1 MTNTFG
7 GFEIGPA
14 VPQGSTERSGG
25 DSPTGQIETTYKKR
39 WSIFGKMLNFSTATP
54 PGGSSGTEASKS
66 SANDNLE
73 SARRAL
79 AAERSGPAPPPKGS
93 PSRESDASSTGSTP
107 VYDAAQFVFKFALG
121 VLPWIPNMEM
131 SAANSM
137 YSSLPRERPLA
148 RPRLPAP
155 AQARVSAR
163 TASTGSRS
171 DSPPPP
177 SPGMPPPER
186 MYSGTSQTGLV
197 SEARNA
203 TPLET
208 DSDVDT
214 SDNPQGNT
222 EFLLSLPEIQRVTS
236 PETHDDNGNKDTESG
251 SPATMHSANE
261 WLDMP
266 TTVRGRP
273 AEANS
278 ERQVIQPL
286 QPVGVFKERATYS
299 GRALAE
305 WSIVVHECNS
315 FIDRR
320 RDEGVCGLK
329 DVEVPSLGVENLRRM
344 G

>member
-1 MTNTFG
+1 MTNSFG
-7 GFEIGPA
+7 GFEIGTA
-14 VPQGSTERSGG
+14 TAQGSTERSG
-25 DSPTGQIETTYKKR
+25 DSPTAQIETTYKKR
-39 WSIFGKMLNFSTATP
+39 WSIFGKMLNFSSATT
-54 PGGSSGTEASKS
+54 PGGSSATESSKS

-79 AAERSGPAPPPKGS
+79 AAERSGPPPPPKGS

-121 VLPWIPNMEM
+121 VLPWIPNMDM
-131 SAANSM
+131 NAANSM
-137 YSSLPRERPLA
+137 YSSLPRDRPLA

-155 AQARVSAR
+155 AQARVSTR

-186 MYSGTSQTGLV
+186 IYSGTSQTGLV

-203 TPLET
+203 APLGT
-208 DSDVDT
+208 DPDSDT
-214 SDNPQGNT
+214 SDKAQGST
-222 EFLLSLPEIQRVTS
+222 DLLLSLPEIQRVTS
-236 PETHDDNGNKDTESG
+236 PETHDDNDKDKGTDSE

-266 TTVRGRP
+266 ATIRGRP
-273 AEANS
+273 AEANN
-278 ERQVIQPL
+278 ECQVVQPL
-286 QPVGVFKERATYS
+286 QPVGLFKERATYS

-320 RDEGVCGLK
+320 RDEGVCGLQ

-344 G
+344 S